1 MNLEEAQF
9 SSRFAPFIHERNV
22 QAIMKHLSDAENDV
36 GQNANAKIVL
46 FDLSIK
52 LIMLL
57 KS

>member
-1 MNLEEAQF
+1 MFLH